1 MSRRSSCLK
10 SALNWSASTYVPR
23 RNVMVVVF
31 DAPKMAVPGTVAGV
45 QLVAVSNPPD
55 PEFRSEVA
63 FCA

>member
-1 MSRRSSCLK
+1 M
-10 SALNWSASTYVPR
+10 YVPR

-31 DAPKMAVPGTVAGV
+31 DAPKMAVPGTVAGL

-55 PEFRSEVA
+55 AEFRSEVA

>member
-1 MSRRSSCLK
+1 M
-10 SALNWSASTYVPR
+10 YVPR

-31 DAPKMAVPGTVAGV
+31 DAPKMAVPGTVAGL